1 MHRLRPNSFQIT
13 TLIVFESSSLLAP
26 DHTHTTFKYLSL
38 PLEVLHLWLR
48 ARGEPH
54 MKSTFYRLRFFF
66 FFFLCMIYESSQRRE
81 SRQGRLWLSM
91 VGVWAS
97 AAFQM
102 SVIRRHR
109 LRHVDYHRLLRN
121 YQPGIS
127 MSGECA
133 KIISHNSERT
143 WMALLSIKVSHG
155 GIDRMRKGRERGRER
170 EREGDAEAKDEQLPN
185 FLSSEVRHDSWEST
199 SAPEKT

>member
-13 TLIVFESSSLLAP
+13 TLIVFEFLPLGAGSYTHHLQVFIFASWSSPPVTASAGRAAHEV
-26 DHTHTTFKYLSL
+26 DILSL
-38 PLEVLHLWLR
+38 KV
-48 ARGEPH
+48 
-54 MKSTFYRLRFFF
+54 FFF

-155 GIDRMRKGRERGRER
+155 GIEWEKG
-170 EREGDAEAKDEQLPN
+170 EREGKGEGGRRRSKRRAASK
-185 FLSSEVRHDSWEST
+185 LSVERG
-199 SAPEKT
+199 

>member
-54 MKSTFYRLRFFF
+54 MKSTFYRLRFFFF

-155 GIDRMRKGRERGRER
+155 GIEWEKG
-170 EREGDAEAKDEQLPN
+170 EREGKGEGGRRRSKRRAASK
-185 FLSSEVRHDSWEST
+185 LSVERG
-199 SAPEKT
+199 